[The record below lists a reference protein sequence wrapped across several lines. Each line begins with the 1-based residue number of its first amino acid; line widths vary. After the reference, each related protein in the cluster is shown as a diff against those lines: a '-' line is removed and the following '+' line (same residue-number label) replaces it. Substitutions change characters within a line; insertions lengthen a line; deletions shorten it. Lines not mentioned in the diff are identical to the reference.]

1 MLNEVKS
8 RKAGKKII
16 PFLFLFIA
24 LNAVAQTDAAEDTSA
39 QPAISAVGKPD
50 GKLKEITIGK
60 EGGSISSSDGK
71 AVLIIPA
78 GAVSK
83 KTNFSIQPITNLM
96 PNGNGAAY
104 RLEPSGIQFQKP
116 VQLIF
121 NYDEDEAKDTMQL
134 LMGIAMQDDKGQWF
148 GLKKFTVDT
157 VAKTLSGDINHFSD
171 WSKFDAI
178 KIRPDQKRLKVK
190 KTLYLYI
197 EGVTPSPEQ
206 GNDDELVPLTRI
218 PKKAVWRVNNIL
230 KGNTT
235 VGTLILDV
243 ATDAESI
250 NMYRAPAEVPNQN
263 PVAVSVKLEGLSIK
277 FNGINFNNLRLVS
290 NILIY
295 DNAYEVKMITS
306 INGTAGTEL
315 GKVTYKD
322 TGSFVVSVKGKDTK
336 IIEKVNKNTPDKLD
350 YEGKCEIKQLKPGSG
365 NIHIIG
371 AKSIKVIPPSTP
383 DGNAWIEIEFIQ
395 APTIFPLL
403 QFRCPPVGK
412 GEWTTDN
419 NKVGNAMMVMMPA
432 FPQHIKFEA
441 KEEEQTVLLI
451 GKEGREMYVKYT
463 VKQIKEE
470 E

>member
-1 MLNEVKS
+1 
-8 RKAGKKII
+8 
-16 PFLFLFIA
+16 
-24 LNAVAQTDAAEDTSA
+24 
-39 QPAISAVGKPD
+39 
-50 GKLKEITIGK
+50 
-60 EGGSISSSDGK
+60 
-71 AVLIIPA
+71 
-78 GAVSK
+78 
-83 KTNFSIQPITNLM
+83 
-96 PNGNGAAY
+96 
-104 RLEPSGIQFQKP
+104 
-116 VQLIF
+116 
-121 NYDEDEAKDTMQL
+121 MQL

-148 GLKKFTVDT
+148 GLKKFTLDT

-178 KIRPDQKRLKVK
+178 KITPDQKRLKVK
-190 KTLYLYI
+190 NTLYLAI
-197 EGVTPSPEQ
+197 TGLAPSPEQ
-206 GNDDELVPLTRI
+206 GDDELMPLIRT
-218 PKKAVWRVNNIL
+218 PKKAVWRVNNII
-230 KGNTT
+230 KGNDI
-235 VGTLILDV
+235 VGTLTFGAANYV
-243 ATDAESI
+243 ES
-250 NMYRAPAEVPNQN
+250 NNVYKAPAQLPKQN
-263 PVAVSVKLEGLSIK
+263 PVAVSVKLEGLTIK

-403 QFRCPPVGK
+403 QFRCPPVGR
-412 GEWTTDN
+412 GDWTTN
-419 NKVGNAMMVMMPA
+419 TNAMGNAMMVMMPA
-432 FPQHIKFEA
+432 FPQRVRFEA
-441 KEEEQTVLLI
+441 KEGLQYVEQI
-451 GKEGREMYVKYT
+451 GGPGQEIFYQVYVK
-463 VKQIKEE
+463 KIKDD
-470 E
+470 